1 SSKTLTSFGRE
12 TGKLLSPISLER
24 ATRLLTCLPTM
35 TTLSTLVFILTVFIV
50 LRLIELS
57 KMTM

>member
-1 SSKTLTSFGRE
+1 MILNTVGRSKTLTSFGRE

-35 TTLSTLVFILTVFIV
+35 ATLSSLVSMLTIFIL
-50 LRLIELS
+50 L
-57 KMTM
+57 